1 MIIGVGV
8 DIVHLPRI
16 AALIARRGSDGLA
29 RRILSPTEYT
39 EFTAKYKDDP
49 SELRYLGSRWCM
61 KEAVYKALYPVH
73 KLEWKQVSVA
83 KKAGKPYLSILN
95 SDLYGIQKTHVSLS
109 HDGEYAIAQVILE
122 GA

>member
-49 SELRYLGSRWCM
+49 SELRYLGSRQ
-61 KEAVYKALYPVH
+61 EAVYKALYPVH